1 MLGLDKI
8 HPIMLTKIK
17 LIDIFRLLIETVLIV
32 ALMPSAFADDL
43 ISNRS
48 YWEDESGQATLAQ
61 AQASEFKKYSGVLSR
76 GYTKSAVWIQLEITP
91 NQNQKAEDK
100 LILRIRPIY
109 LDEITLYDPLDQ
121 SGKLRVTGDRTNYG
135 EEEYKSLAHTFV
147 IPAGD
152 KTRHIWLRLKATST
166 SLISVEGFTAEE
178 MLASEFKL
186 MIGYCLVLSFIII
199 FLIVVFINWLNY
211 REHLYAA
218 FVVRHL
224 LYLIYTASFFGFH
237 RYAFNSVIDAIYLD
251 LIYNWFVVAATAFSL
266 WFERKFLQEY
276 SPPKWANYVINILI
290 VWSATTTTLLLFGKI
305 QEALQLNMLLNGVGI
320 LVLFITASI
329 FINDKK
335 AKENQVSSLLK
346 KRVVISYY
354 AVITVLLLFS
364 VLPSVGAMAGN
375 EFSINGLVFYS
386 LCSGVVMTVVMQ
398 LRANQLRQS
407 NAQYQQDILLMSQ
420 QRELEKVRL
429 EEQSQLLAMLM
440 HEIKTPLA
448 VIDLAQQ
455 ATTDYEAQGYV
466 ARNVE
471 IIKNILNRC
480 LNADRVA
487 SGKLN
492 ANFQTVY
499 IKDALNDLLE
509 HYEVNARRIQI
520 EINTKIKTLSTD
532 FQCLQ
537 IILNNL
543 LDNAIRYGDE
553 TQPITIQVV
562 DKSDVKG
569 TTGLAFIVANKTG
582 IASWPDPQ
590 LVFQKYYRSTGAQA
604 ISGTGLGLFLVASMS
619 KIIGGSCSYVPDD
632 TQVRFELWIP
642 T

>member
-1 MLGLDKI
+1 M
-8 HPIMLTKIK
+8 
-17 LIDIFRLLIETVLIV
+17 
-32 ALMPSAFADDL
+32 
-43 ISNRS
+43 
-48 YWEDESGQATLAQ
+48 
-61 AQASEFKKYSGVLSR
+61 
-76 GYTKSAVWIQLEITP
+76 
-91 NQNQKAEDK
+91 
-100 LILRIRPIY
+100 
-109 LDEITLYDPLDQ
+109 
-121 SGKLRVTGDRTNYG
+121 
-135 EEEYKSLAHTFV
+135 
-147 IPAGD
+147 
-152 KTRHIWLRLKATST
+152 
-166 SLISVEGFTAEE
+166 
-178 MLASEFKL
+178 
-186 MIGYCLVLSFIII
+186 
-199 FLIVVFINWLNY
+199 
-211 REHLYAA
+211 YAA

-237 RYAFNSVIDAIYLD
+237 RYAFNSVIDARYLD
-251 LIYNWFVVAATAFSL
+251 LIYNWFVVGATAFSL

-276 SPPKWANYVINILI
+276 SPPKWANYVINILV
-290 VWSATTTTLLLFGKI
+290 VWSATAITLLLIGKI

-320 LVLFITASI
+320 FVLFITAAI
-329 FINDKK
+329 FIDDKK

-354 AVITVLLLFS
+354 AVITALLLFS

-407 NAQYQQDILLMSQ
+407 NAQYQQDLLLISQ

-499 IKDALNDLLE
+499 IKDALNDLIE
-509 HYEVNARRIQI
+509 QYEVDAKRIQI

-569 TTGLAFIVANKTG
+569 TTGLAFTVANKTG